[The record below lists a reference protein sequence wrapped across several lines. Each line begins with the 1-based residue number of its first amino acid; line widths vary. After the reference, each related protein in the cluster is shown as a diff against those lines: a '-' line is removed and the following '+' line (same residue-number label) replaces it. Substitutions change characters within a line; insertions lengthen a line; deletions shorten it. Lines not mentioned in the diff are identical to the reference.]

1 MCGLSYRQ
9 HVVNGRTPFHCRVA
23 TPSGRRWPRHCL
35 TAHGYRAPLPRRPG
49 CLSAAFH
56 LPRRVT
62 CRPIVADLPP
72 RQRWLRRSTRRGLNI
87 AVTGETFRYPFL
99 PVRSWARSPPRP
111 VFGLPGE
118 LGCGRGA
125 AVIERPCMITTWRQR
140 ILNTGTTV
148 AERGASA
155 DTLRVTSKI
164 TALHANDGKQQAI
177 LGHVRHR
184 EATIQET
191 AIRDHVTGNHDTGN
205 HKTGDHDSGDHDTG
219 DHDWGDHDTGDHDSG
234 DHNSRDRDSGYH
246 DSRGHDLGDH
256 DTGARVTG
264 EHDTGDQ
271 NYERPRQG
279 TSQYGRPRH
288 G

>member
-9 HVVNGRTPFHCRVA
+9 HVVNGRIPFHCRVA

-125 AVIERPCMITTWRQR
+125 AVIERPCKITTWRQR

-155 DTLRVTSKI
+155 DTLRV
-164 TALHANDGKQQAI
+164 
-177 LGHVRHR
+177 
-184 EATIQET
+184 
-191 AIRDHVTGNHDTGN
+191 
-205 HKTGDHDSGDHDTG
+205 
-219 DHDWGDHDTGDHDSG
+219 
-234 DHNSRDRDSGYH
+234 
-246 DSRGHDLGDH
+246 GDH